1 MDELFEYLRKI
12 LYEPEQ
18 ASINIKN
25 LTTEQQDLAQGLE
38 YLASCM
44 AELRIFVKGLSKGNL
59 NAPLPASSNPLT
71 TGVEFP
77 VVSRKSFPF
86 AALGVKA
93 PVQKV

>member
-38 YLASCM
+38 YLVSCM
-44 AELRIFVKGLSKGNL
+44 AELRIFVKGLCLFNFNK
-59 NAPLPASSNPLT
+59 
-71 TGVEFP
+71 
-77 VVSRKSFPF
+77 
-86 AALGVKA
+86 
-93 PVQKV
+93 